1 MFTPR
6 TTIMITTIMITMVML
21 TTSTTT
27 AQETQLYPLDTNTVT
42 FTGLPT
48 GTDVV
53 VLTAGT
59 DTILAQADANPTT
72 SYAFTFSGAQTVD
85 VGFIK
90 PGYVPLYIR
99 SLALTTTDTSIPVAL
114 TADRN
119 YS

>member
-1 MFTPR
+1 M
-6 TTIMITTIMITMVML
+6 
-21 TTSTTT
+21 
-27 AQETQLYPLDTNTVT
+27 AQQDE
-42 FTGLPT
+42 
-48 GTDVV
+48 
-53 VLTAGT
+53 
-59 DTILAQADANPTT
+59 NPTT

-99 SLALTTTDTSIPVAL
+99 GLSLTTADTSIPVAL